1 MITVLVQKNVY
12 KISGHAFYDLPGK
25 DIVCASVSSVV
36 YTTINAIMNIKEDAI
51 EYIDDTDIIIKIITH
66 TKVVDKLLKNM
77 LDILIDLSEQYPE
90 NIKIVKG
97 E

>member
-1 MITVLVQKNVY
+1 MITVLVQKKVY
-12 KISGHAFYDLPGK
+12 KISGHACYDLPGK